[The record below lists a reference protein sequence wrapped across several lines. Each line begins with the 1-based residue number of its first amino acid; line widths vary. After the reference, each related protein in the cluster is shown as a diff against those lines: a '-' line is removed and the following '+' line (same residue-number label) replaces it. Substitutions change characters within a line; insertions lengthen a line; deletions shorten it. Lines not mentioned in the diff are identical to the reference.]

1 MSTAEQEKAAAPE
14 NQSAMG
20 RSPAAAA
27 RLQTRTVPAVAVMI
41 GILVAAGL
49 TGTAIH
55 HDHHHPAALGSLSSD
70 RAALGVPA
78 GSAGSAVTSATTVAP
93 STSLAPTSSAL
104 PAKTGPGDLVLT
116 DDVNRISVS
125 VPAGWRALP
134 VEANALAAALRG
146 VTASN
151 PQLAPLL
158 SQPEGYAATG
168 FLRILAV
175 HTGAQPMV
183 LGIIA
188 TPAPAGVTLDQLAQS
203 SVSTAQTTSQG
214 VNVQRV
220 TLPAGNAL
228 QVSLKVP
235 FNGQLLMLTQDLLIH
250 NGKENVVQLGTVT
263 TNPTDTVLNRVLGS
277 FRFR

>member
-1 MSTAEQEKAAAPE
+1 MSIAEQEKAAQPE

-49 TGTAIH
+49 LGATIH
-55 HDHHHPAALGSLSSD
+55 HDHRHPAALGSLSSEH
-70 RAALGVPA
+70 AALGVPA
-78 GSAGSAVTSATTVAP
+78 GTTVTSATTVAP
-93 STSLAPTSSAL
+93 TTSLAPTSSAL
-104 PAKTGPGDLVLT
+104 PAKTGPGDLVLA

-134 VEANALAAALRG
+134 VEASALAAALRG

-220 TLPAGNAL
+220 TLPAGPAL

-235 FNGQLLMLTQDLLIH
+235 FNGQFLMLTQDLLIH
-250 NGKENVVQLGTVT
+250 NGKEIVVQLGSVT
-263 TNPTDTVLNRVLGS
+263 STPSDTVLNRVLGS
-277 FRFR
+277 FRFH

>member
-1 MSTAEQEKAAAPE
+1 MSTAEQEKAAQPE

-41 GILVAAGL
+41 AILVAAGL
-49 TGTAIH
+49 IGAAVH
-55 HDHHHPAALGSLSSD
+55 HDRHHP
-70 RAALGVPA
+70 
-78 GSAGSAVTSATTVAP
+78 SATTVAP

-104 PAKTGPGDLVLT
+104 PVKTGPGDLVLT
-116 DDVNRISVS
+116 DDVNRITVS

-250 NGKENVVQLGTVT
+250 NGKEIVVQLGTVT
-263 TNPTDTVLNRVLGS
+263 TTPNDTVLNRVLGS